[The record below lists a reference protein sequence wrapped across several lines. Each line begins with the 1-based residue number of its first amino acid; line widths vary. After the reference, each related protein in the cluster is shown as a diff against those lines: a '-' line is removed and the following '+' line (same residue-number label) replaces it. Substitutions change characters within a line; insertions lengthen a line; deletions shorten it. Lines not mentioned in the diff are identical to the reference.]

1 MIAFNLTQ
9 ETSASAAGIIVEPK
23 SKQSERGLSFSLL
36 LKSIKKSDEF
46 VQNGA
51 LVLSLNDKEEK
62 PSLKDNMLLSLLEID
77 PKVKSSLPPQDFKQ
91 LIKDAKAYLKDQ
103 IFSLEGFR
111 RAEIDMLP
119 RTLKGLV
126 QIAKKLG
133 IDVSKITL
141 DEVHLSVKNSTSA
154 IPKRDNKIVALDTNI
169 ANDIEPKKSK
179 KTAKN
184 RIDPR
189 SDNTGTEKDL
199 NSPPSLKI
207 QKPTAISVK
216 QIVHAKAVNS
226 NLVAET
232 QRPKKWVDDRLRQLL
247 QCKKVAKKEGND
259 VSKIILN
266 EVHLSVKNSTS
277 AIPKRDNK
285 IVALDTNIAND
296 IEPKKSKKTAKNR
309 IDPRSDNTGTEKDL
323 NSPPSLKI
331 QKPTAI
337 SVKQIV
343 HAKAVNSNLV
353 AETQRPKKWVDD
365 RLRQL
370 LQCKKVAK
378 KDSPVLT
385 SDFSV
390 NSAKVIAPGIKSK
403 TQKSLEVL
411 LKPETVKDDEKATSK
426 VDGLSVVKADSFE
439 LKLNE
444 AKQMIR
450 YLSSDIKQAIENYK
464 TPFTKLKIQL
474 NPQQLGEIE
483 VAVIQRG
490 KNIHVNLSSNNAA
503 INTLAMNANDL
514 KMQLQNNGIN
524 NASLNFSNNSQGQDQ
539 ATSQHQ
545 QNREHAQS
553 EYNYFENEEIDEEV
567 LRSLEIVVP
576 YYA

>member
-141 DEVHLSVKNSTSA
+141 D
-154 IPKRDNKIVALDTNI
+154 
-169 ANDIEPKKSK
+169 
-179 KTAKN
+179 
-184 RIDPR
+184 
-189 SDNTGTEKDL
+189 
-199 NSPPSLKI
+199 
-207 QKPTAISVK
+207 
-216 QIVHAKAVNS
+216 
-226 NLVAET
+226 
-232 QRPKKWVDDRLRQLL
+232 
-247 QCKKVAKKEGND
+247 
-259 VSKIILN
+259 